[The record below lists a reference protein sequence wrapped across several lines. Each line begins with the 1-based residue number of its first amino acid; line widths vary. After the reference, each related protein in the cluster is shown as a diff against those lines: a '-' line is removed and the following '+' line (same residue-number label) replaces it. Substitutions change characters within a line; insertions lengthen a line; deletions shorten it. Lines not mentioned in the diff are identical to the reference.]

1 MEAEIF
7 PAEIKHLDELLE
19 LAISTFSESYEKM
32 NTPENFRKY
41 VSENFNPEKFLS
53 ELKEKDSFIFL
64 MRQNGRAI
72 GYLKLNIG
80 AAQSEK
86 MDDEA
91 MEIERIYVLKNIQG
105 SGFGKRL
112 LKKSC
117 EAAREKNKKYLW
129 LGVWERNESAIKF
142 YESQGFEKFGEHPFM
157 LGWDKQTDILYRIS
171 V

>member
-1 MEAEIF
+1 MNIEII

-19 LAISTFSESYEKM
+19 LAVSTFSESYEKL

-41 VSENFNPEKFLS
+41 VSESFNREKFLG

-64 MRQNGRAI
+64 MKQKGRAI
-72 GYLKLNIG
+72 GYLKLNIN

-86 MDDEA
+86 MDDGA
-91 MEIERIYVLKNIQG
+91 MEIERIYVRKEMQG
-105 SGFGKRL
+105 SGLGKL
-112 LKKSC
+112 LLEKSC
-117 EAAREKNKKYLW
+117 NVAREKNKKYLW

-157 LGWDKQTDILYRIS
+157 LGWDKQTDILYKIS